1 MTLTVEWP
9 MIFAAFL
16 LGLASSIH
24 CIGMCGPLVLML
36 PFGNTGDG
44 KSLLRFFLYG
54 ISKAGVY
61 GMFGLFFGLFG
72 WGIKYASSQMLLSIL
87 SGIIILFFA
96 FLPTKNKVN
105 LLPGKIND
113 LIVRAYQKVIGKQTW
128 YYFILAGIFNA
139 LLPCAMILVA
149 LTAAGSIGSPSASF
163 VFMVFFGI
171 GTLPALAFVSFF
183 KSAFLPRLRYK
194 FQWTSRFFAV
204 ALAIVLIFR
213 AIPGSHNHN
222 IHQDSNI
229 STCIVPK

>member
-72 WGIKYASSQMLLSIL
+72 WGIKYASSQM
-87 SGIIILFFA
+87 
-96 FLPTKNKVN
+96 
-105 LLPGKIND
+105 
-113 LIVRAYQKVIGKQTW
+113 
-128 YYFILAGIFNA
+128 
-139 LLPCAMILVA
+139 
-149 LTAAGSIGSPSASF
+149 
-163 VFMVFFGI
+163 
-171 GTLPALAFVSFF
+171 
-183 KSAFLPRLRYK
+183 
-194 FQWTSRFFAV
+194 
-204 ALAIVLIFR
+204 
-213 AIPGSHNHN
+213 
-222 IHQDSNI
+222 
-229 STCIVPK
+229 